1 MTIHVQFDQLIIDF
15 LFTIIYVFYLQTFDD
30 EMELDRGREKSR
42 NLFEKRWIWTQAS
55 TSLNFYYPSFLLDP
69 FIPYS
74 RRYRYLYTF
83 LFSQHYPPNFFFI
96 IETPLNFIKNK
107 VDPRSM
113 RRKKKGKDIK
123 KHRYSL
129 FVAKTIFRLN
139 LNSSW
144 FYTSSLLT
152 R

>member
-83 LFSQHYPPNFFFI
+83 LFSQHYPPNFFLLSKHLW
-96 IETPLNFIKNK
+96 TLLKIKLIH
-107 VDPRSM
+107 DRWDE
-113 RRKKKGKDIK
+113 KKKEKILKNIDI
-123 KHRYSL
+123 L
-129 FVAKTIFRLN
+129 C
-139 LNSSW
+139 SSQRRSFDW
-144 FYTSSLLT
+144 T
-152 R
+152 

>member
-74 RRYRYLYTF
+74 RSIDICTLFYF
-83 LFSQHYPPNFFFI
+83 LSIIHRIFFLLSKHLW
-96 IETPLNFIKNK
+96 TLLKIKLIH
-107 VDPRSM
+107 DRWDE
-113 RRKKKGKDIK
+113 KKKEKILKNIDI
-123 KHRYSL
+123 L
-129 FVAKTIFRLN
+129 C
-139 LNSSW
+139 SSQRRSFDW
-144 FYTSSLLT
+144 T
-152 R
+152 

>member
-83 LFSQHYPPNFFFI
+83 LFSQYYPPNFFLLSKHLW
-96 IETPLNFIKNK
+96 TLLKIKLIH
-107 VDPRSM
+107 DRWDE
-113 RRKKKGKDIK
+113 KKKEKILKNIDI
-123 KHRYSL
+123 L
-129 FVAKTIFRLN
+129 
-139 LNSSW
+139 SSSQRRSFDW
-144 FYTSSLLT
+144 T
-152 R
+152 

>member
-83 LFSQHYPPNFFFI
+83 LFSQHYPPNFFLLSKHLW
-96 IETPLNFIKNK
+96 TLLKIKLIH
-107 VDPRSM
+107 DRWDE
-113 RRKKKGKDIK
+113 KKKEKILKNIDILC
-123 KHRYSL
+123 SL
-129 FVAKTIFRLN
+129 QRRSFDWT
-139 LNSSW
+139 
-144 FYTSSLLT
+144 
-152 R
+152 